1 MADKNNIRQFP
12 RPDKD
17 RRANRIIFRRTAF
30 LMAFF
35 GCLVFIPLLWQLWSI
50 QITNHEKYEQKAI
63 EQQTRDTAV
72 SANRGTIYDTKGNI
86 LAISATVHDIILS
99 PRDVL
104 KLQGQLCGK
113 GREGPGGQRK
123 IP

>member
-1 MADKNNIRQFP
+1 MADNDKIRQFP
-12 RPDKD
+12 RPGRD
-17 RRANRIIFRRTAF
+17 RRANRTIFWRTAF

-35 GCLVFIPLLWQLWSI
+35 GVVVFIPLLGQLWKI
-50 QITNHEKYEQKAI
+50 QITNHEKYEQMAI

-104 KLQGQLCGK
+104 
-113 GREGPGGQRK
+113 
-123 IP
+123 